1 MALASTTTR
10 ARAPSVAG
18 TAFGSPFM
26 RCIPHLLI
34 SPSFTSKAHAGDG
47 LG

>member
-1 MALASTTTR
+1 
-10 ARAPSVAG
+10 
-18 TAFGSPFM
+18 M

>member
-1 MALASTTTR
+1 
-10 ARAPSVAG
+10 
-18 TAFGSPFM
+18 M

-34 SPSFTSKAHAGDG
+34 SPSFTSKAHAGEG